1 MKSTLDHIK
10 ETSNAVAEVRSP
22 TEIKFSVITLL
33 LALCFLQFFWR
44 LGDAPFYSR
53 GESREGLV
61 VWEMFKTGNWILP
74 MINGEYIPFKP
85 PLFHW
90 VGALISKL
98 TGDVNELT
106 VRFPSALFATLGA
119 LLTYIAGARLWDE
132 RTGRLAAFVLA
143 TNSQWWRAGTQA
155 QVDMT
160 LAFFITA
167 TLLLFYYMYQE
178 GKHSRLYSIALAFL
192 LACATLAKGPLG
204 LLVPLLTLLLFL
216 WVRRDFAFLK
226 KLHLVSGAAVFI
238 AVAGSWY
245 GLALW
250 QGGPAFFMRQILEEN
265 IGTARGVWGHYQ
277 PFYYFVPVFF
287 YNLAPWSFFSL
298 SIAFFISRR
307 RRTLSEDRLLFPLVW
322 FIAVFSFFTIA
333 LGKRAVYILPL
344 YPAFAI
350 LFGAW
355 WKSCLKNNAEAD
367 WITSSVGYL
376 LTASTLLIVGQ
387 IGFILLED
395 GGAQPQRLAVLIP
408 KAGTIANVLD
418 SMTPPSPLVWVSL
431 ALGGGA
437 ALIMVI
443 SLWQKKWDTLF
454 AGIAILAT
462 VATVIM
468 KTNYY
473 AAIASERTLKPFG
486 LRLQQKIDSQTPLLF
501 YNSFDAGTIF
511 YSRKHIAPYS
521 PRANEITSPF
531 FLLMWEKDW
540 EQLSDKTGL
549 EALDISEGRGPV
561 GKRRLV
567 LVRSSR
573 LLPVLDTQQE
583 SEVIRRDRDDSTND

>member
-1 MKSTLDHIK
+1 MLDHIE
-10 ETSNAVAEVRSP
+10 ETSNTVAEARSA
-22 TEIKFSVITLL
+22 TGIKFSIIALL

-44 LGDAPFYSR
+44 LGDVPFYSR

-61 VWEMFKTGNWILP
+61 IWEMFKTGNWILP
-74 MINGEYIPFKP
+74 MINGDYIPFKP
-85 PLFHW
+85 PFFHW
-90 VGALISKL
+90 VGALFSKL

-106 VRFPSALFATLGA
+106 VRFPSALFATLGVF
-119 LLTYIAGARLWDE
+119 LTYVAGARLWDE
-132 RTGRLAAFVLA
+132 RTGRLAAFILA
-143 TNSQWWRAGTQA
+143 TNSQWWRAGTLA

-178 GKHSRLYSIALAFL
+178 GRSSRVYSIALAFL

-216 WVRRDFAFLK
+216 WARRDFTFIR

-238 AVAGSWY
+238 VVAGSWY

-250 QGGPAFFMRQILEEN
+250 QGGVAFFMRQILEEN

-298 SIAFFISRR
+298 SIAFFVYRR

-322 FIAVFSFFTIA
+322 FIAVFSFFTLA

-355 WKSCLKNNAEAD
+355 WKSCLKVNTAAD
-367 WITSSVGYL
+367 WLTSFVGYL
-376 LTASTLLIVGQ
+376 LAASTLLIVGQ
-387 IGFILLED
+387 IGFLFLASD
-395 GGAQPQRLAVLIP
+395 GAQPQRAVLLIP
-408 KAGTIANVLD
+408 TGGTIATVLD
-418 SMTPPSPLVWVSL
+418 SMTPPSPLVWSCL

-437 ALIMVI
+437 ALIMVV
-443 SLWQKKWDTLF
+443 SLWRKKWATLF

-462 VATVIM
+462 IATLIM

-473 AAIASERTLKPFG
+473 AGIASERTMKPFG
-486 LRLQQKIDSQTPLLF
+486 LRIQQKIDSQTPLLF
-501 YNSFDAGTIF
+501 YKSFDAGTIF
-511 YSRKHIAPYS
+511 YSRKHIPPYPPKTNAIAS
-521 PRANEITSPF
+521 AF
-531 FLLMWEKDW
+531 FLLMWENDW
-540 EQLSDKTGL
+540 KQLPDKTGL
-549 EALDISEGRGPV
+549 EAVDISEGRGPV

-567 LVRSSR
+567 LVKSSR
-573 LLPVLDTQQE
+573 PLPALDTEQE
-583 SEVIRRDRDDSTND
+583 LEVIRRDRDDSTND